1 MITIDIDTIHTIA
14 ELIRLFFDNID
25 IIGGLLLILILITL
39 QWILYFIRESIIWI
53 LKRTTNER

>member
-53 LKRTTNER
+53 LKRTTNE

>member
-25 IIGGLLLILILITL
+25 IIGGLLLILIMVEKYLAM
-39 QWILYFIRESIIWI
+39 YIII
-53 LKRTTNER
+53 NLGKVG